1 MTAWRRI
8 EDEHQAHAAIIHGLR
23 YLIEAIEEG
32 RQQPDFELLRAMVH
46 YVAEYP
52 ERSHHPKEDR
62 FLFARLKEK
71 THEADAVIA
80 RLEQEHAAN
89 EKRVAELQEALR
101 AYAAG
106 EAGGFETFKQA
117 FGRYADFYRQHMITE
132 EREIL
137 PLARRVFSAEDWE
150 AVEEGWRTCSDPL
163 AGVTPNEDWEKAFR
177 ELVMKAPPPIGL
189 GPTPL

>member
-71 THEADAVIA
+71 THEADAVIVRPATTA
-80 RLEQEHAAN
+80 RMVANATPAMIAIRTAPPSSNASAGAAALALPGMLAILSGPTSHAA
-89 EKRVAELQEALR
+89 
-101 AYAAG
+101 
-106 EAGGFETFKQA
+106 
-117 FGRYADFYRQHMITE
+117 
-132 EREIL
+132 
-137 PLARRVFSAEDWE
+137 P
-150 AVEEGWRTCSDPL
+150 
-163 AGVTPNEDWEKAFR
+163 
-177 ELVMKAPPPIGL
+177 
-189 GPTPL
+189 